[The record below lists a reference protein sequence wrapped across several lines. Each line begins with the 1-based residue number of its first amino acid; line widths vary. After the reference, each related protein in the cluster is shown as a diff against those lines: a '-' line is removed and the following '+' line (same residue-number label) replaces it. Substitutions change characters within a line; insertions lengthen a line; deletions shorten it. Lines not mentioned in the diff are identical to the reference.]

1 MGIELTYKQSEA
13 WELLN
18 DKETSTIVYGGAAGG
33 GKSWLGCVWLWSW
46 CIMYP
51 GVRMAL
57 ARAEFGKLKK
67 TTFKTLIKVFE
78 ENDMIEG
85 VDYTVNM
92 QSDDPH
98 IKFPNGSEIVLM
110 HFQVSHKGPDFDR
123 LGSLEITGI
132 FIDEIAEIQYRAWSV
147 IMGRIR
153 HKLDDYNLT
162 PKRFGSCNPTN
173 TFVKADYYEP
183 WKAGVLPA
191 SDAFIEAKFTD
202 NPHLSI
208 TYGGAIDKMDV
219 IDKRRYMGDWQYH
232 EDGSNL
238 FGTNKIESIFDGE
251 PIPNPKNQFYI
262 TCDVARFGSDLSVIL
277 VWDGMNVIK
286 CEHYARNTITQ
297 LTNRVKALQAEYG
310 IHGRNVIV
318 DTDGVGGAVTD
329 AIGSDEFNNGG
340 KTIKVGS
347 GFKKEIKMSMSFEG
361 DRKAR
366 KGERYQNLKAQ
377 VYHVMAFTD
386 WTWQPEF
393 IVKGKKGNVRIG
405 DYIKAELRVI
415 NSVAGERKVSITPK
429 DKIKNLIGRSPDFAD
444 AIAMRGYFEL
454 RQLAIV

>member
-1 MGIELTYKQSEA
+1 MGIKLTDRQSIA

-18 DKETSTIVYGGAAGG
+18 DNKTNTIVYGGAAGG

-51 GVRMAL
+51 GVRMAM
-57 ARAEFGKLKK
+57 ARSEFGKLKK
-67 TTFKTLIKVFE
+67 TTFKTLIKVFDANE
-78 ENDMIEG
+78 MVEG
-85 VDYTVNM
+85 VDYVIDM
-92 QSDDPH
+92 KSEDPRVT
-98 IKFPNGSEIVLM
+98 FPNGSEIVLM
-110 HFQVSHKGPDFDR
+110 HFQVSHKDPDFDR
-123 LGSLEITGI
+123 LGSLEISGI

-153 HKLDDYNLT
+153 HKLDEYDLT

-191 SDAFIEAKFTD
+191 EDAFIEAKFTD
-202 NPHLSI
+202 NPHLSK
-208 TYGGAIDKMDV
+208 TYGKAIDQMDE
-219 IDKRRYMGDWQYH
+219 IDKRRYLGDWQYH

-238 FGTNKIESIFDGE
+238 FGVNKVKSIFGDE
-251 PIPNPKNQFYI
+251 PIPNPKGNFYI

-286 CEHYARNTITQ
+286 CEHYAKNTITE
-297 LTNRVKALQAEYG
+297 LINRVKVLQTDYG
-310 IHGRNVIV
+310 VHGRNVIV

-340 KTIKVGS
+340 KTFKVGS
-347 GFKKEIKMSMSFEG
+347 GFKKEIRMSNSFEG
-361 DRKAR
+361 DKSAR
-366 KGERYQNLKAQ
+366 KGERYANLKAQ

-386 WTWQPEF
+386 WTWQVDG
-393 IVKGKKGNVRIG
+393 IVKGKKGNERIK

-415 NSVAGERKVSITPK
+415 NSVAGDRKVSITPK
-429 DKIKNLIGRSPDFAD
+429 DKVKNLLGRSPDFAD